1 LFHLTAPGVLDG
13 CVKLP
18 GSLPVESSSDSPRAE
33 TSPLSADEQFT
44 ADLKALGD
52 TGLATFWMDVP
63 AVTAAYDQAAALSTP
78 GMDPSA
84 GVDTLYGS
92 LRAGSDH
99 LELAFQAHVNDGYQD
114 TSTGTDLTALPDS
127 TTVAFATRPSPDRIE
142 SAWNS
147 GSEMMGVTSSQDLT
161 EQTGLTMPTD
171 LVTLMSWGT
180 VFAMD
185 ASNFNASA
193 VSTGDLGAIDVGVR
207 FFGDSQAQNAVLN
220 DVEAG
225 LTEAGEVDLARTTT
239 SDGVVIASNERYA
252 GSLGGGGSLGSSDA
266 FTRAV
271 PNAEDAVASAY
282 VDLNGLSGMLQQI
295 DEITPSPETDE
306 AIRALEPLSSVGV
319 AVYAA
324 EDERVSGQIRLTF
337 D

>member
-1 LFHLTAPGVLDG
+1 
-13 CVKLP
+13 
-18 GSLPVESSSDSPRAE
+18 
-33 TSPLSADEQFT
+33 
-44 ADLKALGD
+44 
-52 TGLATFWMDVP
+52 
-63 AVTAAYDQAAALSTP
+63 
-78 GMDPSA
+78 
-84 GVDTLYGS
+84 
-92 LRAGSDH
+92 
-99 LELAFQAHVNDGYQD
+99 
-114 TSTGTDLTALPDS
+114 
-127 TTVAFATRPSPDRIE
+127 
-142 SAWNS
+142 
-147 GSEMMGVTSSQDLT
+147 MMGVTSSQDLT